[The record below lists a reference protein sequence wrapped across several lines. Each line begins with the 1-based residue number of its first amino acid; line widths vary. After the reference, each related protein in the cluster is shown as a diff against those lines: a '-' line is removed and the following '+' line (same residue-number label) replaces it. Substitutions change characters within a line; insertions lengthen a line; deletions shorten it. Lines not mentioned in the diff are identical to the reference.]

1 LLCEDTASLA
11 GFRVPRDCHRHHQG
25 RYVSVCTV
33 SAPAMASLVQEFVAS
48 RYPAVQRRDD
58 GTMHVRTAAAS
69 LQVVI
74 RGDRA
79 VFTAVPATGLPL
91 ADPVT
96 PALQRGT
103 LGSAETNRDRPAA
116 SGGPGQPST
125 TSGAKSS
132 QPARL

>member
-33 SAPAMASLVQEFVAS
+33 TAPAMASLVEEFVTS

-58 GTMHVRTAAAS
+58 GTMHVRTSAGS

-91 ADPVT
+91 ARPAT
-96 PALQRGT
+96 PALQPAAAGT
-103 LGSAETNRDRPAA
+103 IGAIRDRHTA
-116 SGGPGQPST
+116 SGVPGQPGT
-125 TSGAKSS
+125 TGGAKPS
-132 QPARL
+132 QPARP